1 MFRYAFLLA
10 ASAVA
15 DAPKAAVTVL
25 VAAVDGAQL
34 TLPGSPGGPRRG
46 GSGRYPGSPS
56 RPRAD
61 PPRPGPDA
69 SSPERLPGTAM
80 SKTAY
85 IRTKPHLNIGTMG
98 HVDHGKTTLTAAIT
112 KVLAERGAGTFVPFD
127 RIDRAPEEAARGITI
142 NIAHVEYETG
152 TRHYAHV
159 DMPGHADYVKNMVT
173 GAAQLDGAILVVS
186 ALDGIMP
193 QTAEHVLLARQVGV
207 DHIVVALN
215 KADAGD
221 EELTDLVELEVRE
234 LLTAHGY
241 GGDAAPVVRVS
252 GLKALE
258 GDPRWTASIEAL
270 LDAVDTYVPVPER
283 YLDAPFLLPV
293 ENVLTITGRG
303 TVVTGAVERGT
314 VRVGDKVQVLGADTE
329 TVVTGLETF
338 GRPMEEAQAGDNV
351 ALLLRG
357 VPRDA
362 VRRGHVV
369 AAPGSVTPSRRFT
382 ARLYVLSAR
391 EGGRTTPLSTGYRP
405 QFYIRTADVVGDV
418 DLGEAAVARPG
429 DTVTV
434 TVELGRDVPLEPG
447 LGFAV
452 REGGRTVG
460 AGTVTEVL

>member
-1 MFRYAFLLA
+1 
-10 ASAVA
+10 
-15 DAPKAAVTVL
+15 
-25 VAAVDGAQL
+25 
-34 TLPGSPGGPRRG
+34 
-46 GSGRYPGSPS
+46 
-56 RPRAD
+56 
-61 PPRPGPDA
+61 
-69 SSPERLPGTAM
+69 M

-85 IRTKPHLNIGTMG
+85 VRTKPHLNIGTMG

-142 NIAHVEYETG
+142 NIAHVEYETD

-207 DHIVVALN
+207 DHVVVALN

-241 GGDAAPVVRVS
+241 GGDSVPVVRVS
-252 GLKALE
+252 GLRALE
-258 GDPRWTASIEAL
+258 GDPRWTASIDAL
-270 LDAVDTYVPVPER
+270 LDAVDTYVPMPER
-283 YLDAPFLLPV
+283 YLDAPFLLSV

-314 VRVGDKVQVLGADTE
+314 IRVGDRVEVLGAGIE
-329 TVVTGLETF
+329 TVVTGVETF
-338 GRPMEEAQAGDNV
+338 GKPMEEAQAGDNV

-357 VPRDA
+357 VGRDA

-369 AAPGSVTPSRRFT
+369 AAPGSVEPRRHFT
-382 ARLYVLSAR
+382 AQVYVLSAR
-391 EGGRTTPLSTGYRP
+391 EGGRTTPVSSGYRP
-405 QFYIRTADVVGDV
+405 QFYIRTADVVGDI
-418 DLGEAAVARPG
+418 DLGEVAVARPG
-429 DTVTV
+429 ERVTMS
-434 TVELGRDVPLEPG
+434 VELGREVPLEPG
-447 LGFAV
+447 LGFAI

-460 AGTVTEVL
+460 AGTVTAVR